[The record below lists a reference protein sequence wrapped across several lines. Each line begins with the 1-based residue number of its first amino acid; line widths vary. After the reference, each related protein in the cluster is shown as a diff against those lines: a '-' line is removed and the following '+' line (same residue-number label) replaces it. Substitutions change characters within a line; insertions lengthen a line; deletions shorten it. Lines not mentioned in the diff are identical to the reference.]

1 MPALID
7 DETREVYS
15 WNEADATVG
24 RTPDNTVQISLPGV
38 SRSHCRIVRRG
49 VNYTLQDLG
58 SKNGTGINGKK
69 VKKEQLLQPGDT
81 IFLGKRKMLFQEQA
95 SATSSSGPRAAE
107 AGPVDYM
114 PTVEYGAGDVGGGGG
129 GQGLNMD
136 NLSLANS
143 PEVKPPSF
151 ELEADSSDDAPLQFM
166 DDSAVMDNPPAMPS
180 PGAPAGPA
188 SAPAGPAPAPPV
200 RGKVGKETNE
210 KLCSKCN
217 ASNLAVSK
225 TCWQCQSPLP
235 EQVAQKAVPESQ
247 QAFGGNCPQC
257 KEPYKPGTQICKE
270 CGYTVA
276 DRRAVISSQTRLMR
290 EEHFYWMLG
299 LTVVLAGIGIYA
311 WFSFSKA
318 KVESG
323 VSKSEVMASKL
334 NRAEISFTEADEEHK
349 LERYDRCLELY
360 QEAEDMA
367 KEVLDADI
375 ELDVERRA
383 KKLHQKFVNKRRSYT
398 TWLEENGARI
408 QAIEA
413 WRAEKKQQ
421 TEQGNT
427 FFHGGWIHPDDAGL
441 VTSGDQMLFPEE
453 DALKKAIDANAENEI
468 DSRLQPFIRRA
479 WKFQETYRRD
489 GRFWVEHDGWLPLPE
504 HVITGAFG
512 TRYPE
517 NVALGHFPGVYL
529 TRIFFNKSKD
539 LPSAQLG
546 WDDEGKKI
554 LLSVLYHDTTK
565 EAVEA
570 TRAKDIVS
578 LAQKPVLA
586 STICMAELAVPAAK
600 EDYDL
605 IKGLVAGE
613 TPPVLQLFVKATN
626 IEATKNTKEI
636 NHTLDDGNKF
646 TQTHHH
652 YDYILE
658 IQVVH
663 FRWFRHLPGD
673 DFYLPMFLEKESKT
687 GLYQLA
693 KKALGVE

>member
-1 MPALID
+1 MPTLID
-7 DETREVYS
+7 DETREIYS
-15 WNEADATVG
+15 WNEADATIG
-24 RTPDNTVQISLPGV
+24 RTPDNSVQISLPGI

-49 VNYTLQDLG
+49 VNYSLQDLG
-58 SKNGTGINGKK
+58 SKNGTGLNGKR
-69 VKKEQLLQPGDT
+69 VSKEQLLQPGD
-81 IFLGKRKMLFQEQA
+81 IVFLGKRKMLFQEEV
-95 SATSSSGPRAAE
+95 SAAPARKPKTPE

-114 PTVEYGAGDVGGGGG
+114 PTVEYGAGGGD
-129 GQGLNMD
+129 QV
-136 NLSLANS
+136 SNS
-143 PEVKPPSF
+143 PEIKSPSF
-151 ELEADSSDDAPLQFM
+151 ELESEKSKDDPLRFM
-166 DDSAVMDNPPAMPS
+166 DDSAVMDNPPAAPS
-180 PGAPAGPA
+180 PG
-188 SAPAGPAPAPPV
+188 SAAPAPPMA
-200 RGKVGKETNE
+200 GKETNE
-210 KLCSKCN
+210 KLCPKCN
-217 ASNLAVSK
+217 VSNLIASK

-235 EQVAQKAVPESQ
+235 DKVAQKVVPESQ

-257 KEPYKPGTQICKE
+257 KEPYAPGTQICKE

-276 DRRAVISSQTRLMR
+276 DRRAVIASQTRLIR
-290 EEHFYWMLG
+290 EEHFYWMIG
-299 LTVVLAGIGIYA
+299 LTVVLAGIGVYA

-323 VSKSEVMASKL
+323 VSKSEVMISKL
-334 NRAEISFTEADEEHK
+334 NRAELSFSEGDEEHK
-349 LERYDRCLELY
+349 LERYDQALALY

-367 KEVLDADI
+367 KEVLDAGI
-375 ELDVERRA
+375 EMDVERRA
-383 KKLHQKFVNKRRSYT
+383 KGLHQKFVNKGRSYT
-398 TWLEENGARI
+398 TWLEENRARI
-408 QAIEA
+408 QAIET

-421 TEQGNT
+421 IEEGNT
-427 FFHGGWIHPDDAGL
+427 FFHGGWIHPDDASL
-441 VTSGDQMLFPEE
+441 VQSGDQMLFSEGA
-453 DALKKAIDANAENEI
+453 ALQKAIAAKAENEL
-468 DSRLQPFIRRA
+468 DSRLQAFIRRV
-479 WKFQETYRRD
+479 WKFQETYRCE
-489 GRFWVEHDGWLPLPE
+489 GRFWIKHDGWLPLPE

-517 NVALGHFPGVYL
+517 NVTLGHFPGVYL

-570 TRAKDIVS
+570 TKAKDIVS
-578 LAQKPVLA
+578 LAQKPTLA
-586 STICMAELAVPAAK
+586 SSICMAEFAVPASK

-613 TPPVLQLFVKATN
+613 TPPVLQFFVKVTN
-626 IEATKNTKEI
+626 IEASKNTKEI
-636 NHTLDDGNKF
+636 NHALADGNKF

-652 YDYILE
+652 YDYIHE
-658 IQVVH
+658 FQVVH

-673 DFYLPMFLEKESKT
+673 DFYLPMFLEKEPKT